1 MTKIQKQ
8 CLFLILGIA
17 SAKIRFPRQLQE
29 KGTISIKNLGTV
41 INLFVNLTLTFLGI
55 IGVRICYQATLAPNH
70 LQEHTQWASL
80 VRGTSTGRLY

>member
-55 IGVRICYQATLAPNH
+55 IGVTILLPGYIRSKSFA
-70 LQEHTQWASL
+70 
-80 VRGTSTGRLY
+80 GTYA